1 MNIILVTP
9 APPGSRK
16 GNRVTALRWAGLL
29 RQLGHRVRVRQKYRD
44 ERCDLLIALHARR
57 SFDAVDAFHRAQPG
71 RPIVLALTGTDLY
84 EQIHTDSHAR
94 QALELASRLVVL
106 QPLAVEELPS
116 HLRARARVI
125 YQSCEPPPRLTRKE
139 RIDQRKSR
147 SVVKFTGPGDLRF
160 PRFRF
165 RSSFDVC
172 VLGHLR
178 PVKDPFR
185 TARAARLLPASSRI
199 RVLHAGAALSPAM
212 EKQARAE
219 ERVNPRYH
227 WLGDLP
233 RWKAL
238 RLLARSG
245 LLVLSSLM
253 EGGANTIS
261 EAIAAET
268 PVIAS
273 QIPGS
278 VGLLGAN
285 YPGYFPVRDTTA
297 LAALLIRAENDKA
310 FYRELWGWCRGLQPK
325 VRPFR
330 ELVSWRCLLREFELE
345 SRRKSQGLRK
355 SRRSLQEV
363 R

>member
-9 APPGSRK
+9 APPRSRK
-16 GNRVTALRWAGLL
+16 GNRVTALRWAALL
-29 RQLGHRVRVRQKYRD
+29 RQLGHRVRVRQVYRG
-44 ERCDLLIALHARR
+44 ERSDLLIALHARR
-57 SFDAVDAFHRAQPG
+57 SFASVDAFRKSQPG

-84 EQIHTDSHAR
+84 EEIHTDPLAR

-106 QPLAVEELPS
+106 QPLAVEELPT

-125 YQSCEPPPRLTRKE
+125 YQSCQPPSQENRRAKIE
-139 RIDQRKSR
+139 QQIAASA
-147 SVVKFTGPGDLRF
+147 DL
-160 PRFRF
+160 PSPMLHS

-185 TARAARLLPASSRI
+185 TAEAAQLLPASSRI

-212 EKQARAE
+212 EKQARE
-219 ERVNPRYH
+219 EQRVNPRYH

-238 RLLARSG
+238 QLLARSG

-253 EGGANTIS
+253 EGGANTLS
-261 EAIAAET
+261 EAIAVQT

-273 QIPGS
+273 QVPG
-278 VGLLGAN
+278 
-285 YPGYFPVRDTTA
+285 
-297 LAALLIRAENDKA
+297 
-310 FYRELWGWCRGLQPK
+310 
-325 VRPFR
+325 
-330 ELVSWRCLLREFELE
+330 
-345 SRRKSQGLRK
+345 
-355 SRRSLQEV
+355 
-363 R
+363 